1 MTPIR
6 TQQPFEKV
14 GIDLIGPFPLFKS
27 GNRHII
33 VAVDYLT
40 KWVITKA
47 VPTAATTD
55 IVDFFVKRIV
65 LKQGAPV
72 TLISDCGKCLTS
84 DFAEKLYH
92 AFETNHLVTTSYH
105 PQCNGLVERFNHTFA
120 EMLSMYVD
128 SSHDEWDESIDYV
141 TFGYNTGRQESTG
154 ISPFYLLY
162 SRKALLPIDVALG
175 NNPNPVPLD
184 HTTESVQQFVNRL
197 SNIREIVKRR
207 LLVVQDR
214 QKKCFDGKK
223 HDTVSVT

>member
-1 MTPIR
+1 M
-6 TQQPFEKV
+6 
-14 GIDLIGPFPLFKS
+14 
-27 GNRHII
+27 
-33 VAVDYLT
+33 
-40 KWVITKA
+40 
-47 VPTAATTD
+47 
-55 IVDFFVKRIV
+55 
-65 LKQGAPV
+65 
-72 TLISDCGKCLTS
+72 
-84 DFAEKLYH
+84 
-92 AFETNHLVTTSYH
+92 
-105 PQCNGLVERFNHTFA
+105 ERFNRMFA

-128 SSHDEWDESIDYV
+128 SSHDDWDESIDYV
-141 TFGYNTGRQESTG
+141 TFGYDTGRQEFTG

-214 QKKCFDGKK
+214 QKKRFDGKK